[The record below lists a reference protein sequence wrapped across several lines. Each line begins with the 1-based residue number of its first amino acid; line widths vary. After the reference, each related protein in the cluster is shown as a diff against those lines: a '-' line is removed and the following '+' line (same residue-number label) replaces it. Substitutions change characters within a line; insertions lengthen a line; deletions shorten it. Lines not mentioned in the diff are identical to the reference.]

1 MKLPRHTRIIPLTST
16 AGILCLLAAFMCFCA
31 AAQEV
36 ATKKRIA
43 ILNFENGTPQAA
55 ANPYAALLGGN
66 SDQDIGRGISAL
78 LIVKLVQDGKY
89 TVIERA
95 ELDKILN
102 EQNFS
107 NSDRADASTAAKIG
121 RLLGVDA
128 IIAGTVT
135 RFGPDDKHTTSGG
148 SGGAAVF
155 GRGGGMKTVKSK
167 AVVGISS
174 RVINVST
181 GEIITAF
188 TGTGESAHAGDI
200 THFGGRGMGT
210 FDMVS
215 SDFTNSLL
223 GEATRNAVND
233 MAVQLDSLADKI
245 PVLKINIDG
254 LVADVSGSTLIVNV
268 GKIAGVKLGDKLE
281 ISRDV
286 RAISDPAT
294 GKILTSVVEQLGVAT
309 VTQVADTFS
318 TATFSGTGAVQV
330 GDRARS
336 AP

>member
-1 MKLPRHTRIIPLTST
+1 MRPLGQLRIARS
-16 AGILCLLAAFMCFCA
+16 AATTMLFCALIALICSSA
-31 AAQEV
+31 AAQDA

-43 ILNFENGTPQAA
+43 IFNFDNGTPGAG
-55 ANPYAALLGGN
+55 ANPYAAIFGT
-66 SDQDIGRGISAL
+66 SADQDVGRGISAM

-95 ELDKILN
+95 ELDKILS

-107 NSDRADASTAAKIG
+107 NSDRADATTAAKIG

-128 IIAGTVT
+128 IILGTVT
-135 RFGPDDKHTTSGG
+135 RFGPDDKHSTSGG
-148 SGGAAVF
+148 GTMF
-155 GRGGGMKTVKSK
+155 GRGGMKTVKSK

-174 RVINVST
+174 RVVNVTT

-188 TGTGESAHAGDI
+188 TGTGESAKAGDI
-200 THFGGRGMGT
+200 THFTGRGMGG
-210 FDMVS
+210 FDMVG

-233 MAVQLDSLADKI
+233 MAAQLDSLADKI
-245 PVLKINIDG
+245 PILNISIDG
-254 LVADVSGSTLIVNV
+254 LVADVSGSTLIINV
-268 GKIAGVKLGDKLE
+268 GKTAGVKLGDKLE

-286 RAISDPAT
+286 RAITDPAT
-294 GKILTSVVEQLGVAT
+294 GKVLTSVADHLGIAT
-309 VTQVADTFS
+309 VTQVADNFS

-336 AP
+336 AQ

>member
-1 MKLPRHTRIIPLTST
+1 MKLFRQLRIARSAATTCLFCALVALICST
-16 AGILCLLAAFMCFCA
+16 A
-31 AAQEV
+31 AAQDA

-43 ILNFENGTPQAA
+43 ILNFDNGTPQGGI
-55 ANPYAALLGGN
+55 NPYAAIFGTS
-66 SDQDIGRGISAL
+66 SDQDVGRGISAM

-95 ELDKILN
+95 ELDKILT
-102 EQNFS
+102 EQNFDNS
-107 NSDRADASTAAKIG
+107 NRADATTAAKIG

-128 IIAGTVT
+128 IILGTVT
-135 RFGPDDKHTTSGG
+135 RFGPDDKHSTSGG
-148 SGGAAVF
+148 GGSMF
-155 GRGGGMKTVKSK
+155 GRGGVKTVKSK

-174 RVINVST
+174 RVVNVTT

-188 TGTGESAHAGDI
+188 TGTGESAKAGDI
-200 THFGGRGMGT
+200 THFSGRSMGG

-233 MAVQLDSLADKI
+233 MAAQLDSLADKI
-245 PVLKINIDG
+245 PILKISIDG
-254 LVADVSGSTLIVNV
+254 LVADVSGSTLIINA
-268 GKIAGVKLGDKLE
+268 GKTAGVKLGDKLE

-286 RAISDPAT
+286 RAITDPAT
-294 GKILTSVVEQLGVAT
+294 GKVLTSVADHLGIAT
-309 VTQVADTFS
+309 VTQVADNFS

-336 AP
+336 AQ

>member
-1 MKLPRHTRIIPLTST
+1 MKLFRQLRFARSAATTCLFCALVALICST
-16 AGILCLLAAFMCFCA
+16 A
-31 AAQEV
+31 AAQDA
-36 ATKKRIA
+36 ATKKRVA
-43 ILNFENGTPQAA
+43 ILNFDNGTPQGGV
-55 ANPYAALLGGN
+55 NPYAAIFGTS
-66 SDQDIGRGISAL
+66 SDQDVGRGISAM

-95 ELDKILN
+95 ELDKILT
-102 EQNFS
+102 EQNFDNS
-107 NSDRADASTAAKIG
+107 NRADATTAAKIG

-128 IIAGTVT
+128 IILGTVT
-135 RFGPDDKHTTSGG
+135 RFGPDDKHSTSGG
-148 SGGAAVF
+148 GGSMF
-155 GRGGGMKTVKSK
+155 GRGGVKTVKSK

-174 RVINVST
+174 RVVNVTT

-188 TGTGESAHAGDI
+188 TGTGESAKAGDI
-200 THFGGRGMGT
+200 THFSGRSMGG

-233 MAVQLDSLADKI
+233 MAAQLDSLADKI
-245 PVLKINIDG
+245 PILKISIDG
-254 LVADVSGSTLIVNV
+254 LVADVSGSTLIINA
-268 GKIAGVKLGDKLE
+268 GRTAGVKLGDKLE

-286 RAISDPAT
+286 RAITDPAT
-294 GKILTSVVEQLGVAT
+294 GKVLTSVADHLGIAT
-309 VTQVADTFS
+309 VTQVADNFS

-336 AP
+336 AQ

>member
-1 MKLPRHTRIIPLTST
+1 MNPLRHERIARLALTTTLFCLAILLISSST
-16 AGILCLLAAFMCFCA
+16 A
-31 AAQEV
+31 AQDP

-43 ILNFENGTPQAA
+43 VLNFDNGTPQAGM
-55 ANPYAALLGGN
+55 NPYAAIFGGN
-66 SDQDIGRGISAL
+66 ADQDVGRGISAM

-95 ELDKILN
+95 ELDKILT

-107 NSDRADASTAAKIG
+107 NSDRADTTTAAKIG

-128 IIAGTVT
+128 IILGTVT
-135 RFGPDDKHTTSGG
+135 RFGPDDKHSTSGG
-148 SGGAAVF
+148 GGSMF
-155 GRGGGMKTVKSK
+155 GRGGVKTVKSK

-174 RVINVST
+174 RVVNVTT

-188 TGTGESAHAGDI
+188 TGTGESAKAGDI
-200 THFGGRGMGT
+200 THFAGRGMGS

-233 MAVQLDSLADKI
+233 MAAQLDSLADKI
-245 PVLKINIDG
+245 PILKISIDG
-254 LVADVSGSTLIVNV
+254 LVADVSGSTLIINV
-268 GKIAGVKLGDKLE
+268 GKSAGVKLGDKLE

-286 RAISDPAT
+286 RSITDPAT
-294 GKILTSVVEQLGVAT
+294 GKLLTSVVDELGIAT
-309 VTQVADTFS
+309 VTQVADNFS